1 MLAFDSYHF
10 AMQAEKLLE
19 TAMRVRVMPTLR
31 SVSESCGMSLR
42 VAAAD
47 GERAAALLLAS
58 ALPRDVWRRYSV
70 FQGGSL
76 AVPCEEASL

>member
-19 TAMRVRVMPTLR
+19 AAMRVRVMPTLR

-47 GERAAALLLAS
+47 GARAAALLLAS
-58 ALPRDVWRRYSV
+58 TLPRDVWRRYSV

-76 AVPCEEASL
+76 AVPCEDAIL

>member
-10 AMQAEKLLE
+10 AMQAEMLLE
-19 TAMRVRVMPTLR
+19 AAMRVRVMPTLR

-47 GERAAALLLAS
+47 GTRAAALLLAS

-70 FQGGSL
+70 FRGGSL
-76 AVPCEEASL
+76 AVPCEDAIL